1 MNIVVTGSVGNIS
14 QPLAEALLQQGH
26 AVTVVSREPAKQAVI
41 EALGATAAIGSLE
54 DGPFLAATFAG
65 ADAAYCMTPFDFKAA
80 DQGAYFRTITHNYVA
95 AIRQAGVQHAVVLSG
110 RTACVLR
117 PGSAEDAFRELT
129 GVGITYLRP
138 AYFYSNF
145 YGLIPLIKERG
156 LIAAN
161 FEGDDPLVL
170 VSPRDIAIAAAE
182 ELQTPLTGP
191 KVRYVASDEMTTCS
205 AAARILGAAIGQ
217 PDLPWVTLTDQQMQ
231 QSLETAG
238 FPPQLAHGMVEMQAA
253 IHSGAVVEN
262 YHRHRPVLGQVKL
275 TDFALEFA
283 AAYAAAG

>member
-1 MNIVVTGSVGNIS
+1 MNIVVTGSLGSIS

-26 AVTVVSREPAKQAVI
+26 AVTVVSREPAKRAAI

-80 DQGAYFRTITHNYVA
+80 DQGAYFRTITHNYVE
-95 AIRQAGVQHAVVLSG
+95 AIRQAGVLRAVVLSG
-110 RTACVLR
+110 WTAGVLR
-117 PGSAEDAFRELT
+117 PGSAEDAFRELV

-145 YGLIPLIKERG
+145 YGLISLIKERG

-161 FEGDDPLVL
+161 FGGDDPLVL
-170 VSPRDIAIAAAE
+170 VSPHDIAAAAAE

-191 KVRYVASDEMTTCS
+191 KVRYVASDEMTCS

-262 YHRHRPVLGQVKL
+262 YHRHQPVLGQVKL
-275 TDFALEFA
+275 TDFAPEFA